1 MIGPILLWASG
12 IFMVSTGWYAW
23 QETGG
28 FMALMFGMAGTLLL
42 TLGVMIVAGGM
53 R

>member
-1 MIGPILLWASG
+1 MRQCAWCRKWSRAELL
-12 IFMVSTGWYAW
+12 
-23 QETGG
+23 TGG